1 MPDTPRSSAEFIMS
15 DAATREQCVAILSR
29 IVSGLKTRLPRI
41 NQVILP
47 LVASSICPTHL
58 PEHGLEGFTSI
69 GDSDMK
75 IPMKPTKIP
84 GRVAIRHEGHMI
96 NAYWA
101 RPDTMEGAFWLGS
114 IPAYFTEHKDIFER
128 FKKLMIDG
136 AGFVIEDITGGKIE
150 KWMEQPAPEH
160 EKSKE

>member
-1 MPDTPRSSAEFIMS
+1 MPVTPRLPAFGTLDDATPEQC
-15 DAATREQCVAILSR
+15 AATLSR
-29 IVSGLKTRLPRI
+29 IVSGMKKRLPRI
-41 NQVILP
+41 SQMILL
-47 LVASSICPTHL
+47 LVAIPSCRMLSQEAEWE
-58 PEHGLEGFTSI
+58 EHISI
-69 GDSDMK
+69 GGSDMK
-75 IPMKPTKIP
+75 KTQIP

-150 KWMEQPAPEH
+150 KWMEQAAPAH
-160 EKSKE
+160 EKTKE